1 MRIVIDTNVL
11 LATIRK
17 KNFERFVYE
26 AFKEERFE
34 WVVSTEI
41 LKEYEEKLIGFY
53 SVETAELV
61 LGILENAP
69 NVIFKEPAFRWGL
82 IVEDP
87 DDNKFSDLALSIN
100 ANFLVTRDKHFNI
113 FKKINFPSLKVINPE
128 DFFEVLKTLKY

>member
-69 NVIFKEPAFRWGL
+69 TVIFEEPAFRWAL
-82 IVEDP
+82 IVEDA
-87 DDNKFSDLALSIN
+87 DDNKFSDLALSAN
-100 ANFLVTRDKHFNI
+100 ANFLLTRDKHFNI
-113 FKKINFPSLKVINPE
+113 FKKIDFPSLKVINPE
-128 DFFEVLKTLKY
+128 EFFEILKTLK